1 VTRVTS
7 RREHARTRLTVN
19 AIAPAAIEASFLQG
33 VTDVR
38 REVQK
43 SVVPMGRFG
52 EPSEAAA
59 LVEFIAS
66 DPASFT
72 TGFAYDL
79 SSGGPR
85 S

>member
-1 VTRVTS
+1 MTRVTS

-19 AIAPAAIEASFLQG
+19 AIAPAAIEASFLG
-33 VTDVR
+33 MTDVR

-66 DPASFT
+66 DPTSFT